1 MTLSSGVRLG
11 PYDILAS
18 IGSGGMGEVYK
29 AYDTRLQ
36 RAVAVKVLPAE
47 VASDPDRLRRF
58 EQEARAVAALN
69 HPHILAIYDVGEG
82 TPAGPEAAARLAPPM
97 PLDVTPGGGSPA
109 PVHYL
114 VTELLEGQTLAA
126 RIAEGA
132 LPIARAVDLGGQ
144 IVQALAA
151 AHSKHIVH
159 RDLKPANVFLTA
171 DGQVKLLDFGIAKRV
186 APSEVDTDAATMTAR
201 DATEIGVR
209 VGTVGYM
216 APEQVRGLAADARA
230 DVFAFGAVLYEMLA
244 GRRAFAG
251 DTAADTLAA
260 ILAQEP
266 TPLTGPASTVPASL
280 QAIVTRCLEK
290 RAEDRFQSA
299 KDLGFALQAVDASSG
314 SDAIGHTVTPAARR
328 PVRWP
333 RWWRWAALTGAV
345 GLVAIVSTLVF
356 LRLRT
361 PVPTTTGSPAVAAG
375 IRLAVLPFAN
385 LSGDPSQEYFADG
398 VTESLTTELS
408 QLKALSVTSSRSAMT
423 FKKPGTPLRDIARTL
438 NVDWVVEGSVH
449 RAGDHVRLTAKLI
462 NARTDTQ
469 AWAETHDR
477 AMQDILTLQG
487 QMARSVALNVGALL
501 TPQER
506 LRLATA
512 RPIAPEV
519 FDLTV
524 RGWQALNKGGPE
536 DFNTSIDC
544 FFQAAGRDTT
554 YAPAHA
560 GLSLAYFTAALYNVR
575 PYQDVL
581 PMAKAAAQR
590 ALALDDS
597 LPDAH
602 AALASV
608 ILVLDWDWAGAD
620 REYRRVIELAPD
632 SAVASFWAGW
642 YLTIVERFDEAIA
655 IRRRVLSLD
664 PLSVPANDGLGW
676 TLLYAGRYEE
686 SIRQYEKLLDMQPE
700 HPYAYVWLAFNYA
713 ATHQTDRVAEV
724 CRKALALAPDD
735 VSSLSYCAAGL
746 AAVGKRSDALGLMD
760 RVTALSKKTPVDP
773 YPLAYAYAAL
783 GERAR
788 ALELLARSVDE
799 RSPNAVMLNI
809 DFTKTLGAE
818 PRFQA
823 LLLKMNHPARRRR

>member
-1 MTLSSGVRLG
+1 M
-11 PYDILAS
+11 
-18 IGSGGMGEVYK
+18 
-29 AYDTRLQ
+29 
-36 RAVAVKVLPAE
+36 
-47 VASDPDRLRRF
+47 
-58 EQEARAVAALN
+58 
-69 HPHILAIYDVGEG
+69 
-82 TPAGPEAAARLAPPM
+82 
-97 PLDVTPGGGSPA
+97 
-109 PVHYL
+109 
-114 VTELLEGQTLAA
+114 
-126 RIAEGA
+126 
-132 LPIARAVDLGGQ
+132 
-144 IVQALAA
+144 
-151 AHSKHIVH
+151 
-159 RDLKPANVFLTA
+159 FLTA
-171 DGQVKLLDFGIAKRV
+171 GGEVKLLDFGIAKLV
-186 APSEVDTDAATMTAR
+186 APAEGDGETPTATGR
-201 DATEIGVR
+201 DATEIGAR

-216 APEQVRGLAADARA
+216 APEQVRGLPVDPRA
-230 DVFAFGAVLYEMLA
+230 DIFAFGAVLYEMLA
-244 GRRAFAG
+244 GQRAFAG

-260 ILAQEP
+260 ILTRDPAPMAGSP
-266 TPLTGPASTVPASL
+266 TAVPASL

-299 KDLGFALQAVDASSG
+299 KDLAFALQAAGSAVG
-314 SDAIGHTVTPAARR
+314 SDTAEQPASLPVSR
-328 PVRWP
+328 PRLHP
-333 RWWRWAALTGAV
+333 RWWRWAALAGVLGT
-345 GLVAIVSTLVF
+345 VAIVATLVVP
-356 LRLRT
+356 RLRA
-361 PVPTTTGSPAVAAG
+361 PVPAVAGTPAVAAG

-449 RAGDHVRLTAKLI
+449 RAGDHVRMTAKLI

-487 QMARSVALNVGALL
+487 QMARSVAINVGALL

-544 FFQAAGRDTT
+544 FFQAASRDTT

-560 GLSLAYFTAALYNVR
+560 GLSIAYFTAALYNVR

-602 AALASV
+602 AALATV
-608 ILVLDWDWAGAD
+608 TLVLDWDWAGAD

-632 SAVASFWAGW
+632 SAVAGMWVGW

-655 IRRRVLSLD
+655 IRRRALSLD
-664 PLSVPANDGLGW
+664 PLSVPANDFLGW
-676 TLLYAGRYEE
+676 TLLYAGHYEE

-700 HPYAYVWLAFNYA
+700 HPYPYMWLAFNYA
-713 ATHQTDRVAEV
+713 ATHQTDRVVEV

-735 VSSLSYCAAGL
+735 LSILGYCAHDL

-760 RVTALSKKTPVDP
+760 RVTALSKKTPVEP
-773 YPLAYAYAAL
+773 YLLAYAYAAL
-783 GERAR
+783 GDRAR
-788 ALELLARSVDE
+788 ALDLLARSVDE
-799 RSPNAVMLNI
+799 RSPNAVMLNL

-818 PRFQA
+818 PRYQA
-823 LLLKMNHPARRRR
+823 LLLKMNHPARHTR